1 MSLSSQVFEHSNLYT
16 IGVEEEYMLCCPKTG
31 DLIDKAKQIL
41 DLIPTKKEGRYSYE
55 LIHSEIEV
63 NTPICSTVSES
74 IKEISNLRKEVKDI
88 GKELGFRIGISGTHP
103 TAKPKEQT
111 FVDSEDYKWV
121 KEQMQYYANQNI
133 TFGMHVHIAVS
144 NAETAVHV
152 CNSLRRWI
160 PALLAIS
167 TNSPFFCGEN
177 TGMRSSRTLQF
188 ENFPRTNTPITF
200 KSFDDYKRIVDNLYL
215 TKSIEKSRQI
225 WWKIRPH
232 LDFGTIEFRICDA
245 QRSLRNMEMLIA
257 LSQALVY
264 QSVKEFRSKILRE
277 NLNIEYINDAIW
289 KAIRFGFDAQ
299 IIDSCTDMN
308 LTLEEFI
315 IMMSDYCNP
324 ALEYFNNT
332 QVLNQISNVLKN
344 GTEYNQQI
352 EICKTFG
359 MNSLKHFLMDSVEYD

>member
-1 MSLSSQVFEHSNLYT
+1 
-16 IGVEEEYMLCCPKTG
+16 
-31 DLIDKAKQIL
+31 
-41 DLIPTKKEGRYSYE
+41 
-55 LIHSEIEV
+55 
-63 NTPICSTVSES
+63 
-74 IKEISNLRKEVKDI
+74 
-88 GKELGFRIGISGTHP
+88 
-103 TAKPKEQT
+103 
-111 FVDSEDYKWV
+111 
-121 KEQMQYYANQNI
+121 
-133 TFGMHVHIAVS
+133 
-144 NAETAVHV
+144 
-152 CNSLRRWI
+152 
-160 PALLAIS
+160 
-167 TNSPFFCGEN
+167 
-177 TGMRSSRTLQF
+177 
-188 ENFPRTNTPITF
+188 
-200 KSFDDYKRIVDNLYL
+200 
-215 TKSIEKSRQI
+215 
-225 WWKIRPH
+225 
-232 LDFGTIEFRICDA
+232 
-245 QRSLRNMEMLIA
+245 MEMLIA